1 MPEAPKLYDDYIAFK
16 GWEADAPPAQ
26 SEDYAVLLSGAR
38 AGAGASLLD
47 IGFGRGDFLDW
58 ALGQGLK
65 TAGVEIIPELVE
77 RAAARGH
84 DARAELAQFEAAAF
98 DVVTAI
104 DVLEHLTTDQLAGML
119 GEVRRLLA
127 PQGVFV
133 ARFPNGQ
140 SPFSVPYQ
148 NGDLTHVRWLTPGAV
163 RQVAHTVGL
172 TLAASY
178 NPRPTPPGLRGL
190 KRRAGYLIRDLVE
203 TVVGYAYFGH
213 RIPMDPNIVVVLRR
227 A

>member
-16 GWEADAPPAQ
+16 GWEADAPPAR
-26 SEDYAVLLSGAR
+26 SEDHAVLLSGAR
-38 AGAGASLLD
+38 AAAGTRLLD

-58 ALGQGLK
+58 ARGQGLK

-84 DARAELAQFEAAAF
+84 DARPELSRFEAESF
-98 DVVTAI
+98 DVITAI

-119 GEVRRLLA
+119 GEARRLLA

-148 NGDLTHVRWLTPGAV
+148 NGDLTHLRWLTPGAV
-163 RQVAHTVGL
+163 RQVAQTVGL
-172 TLAASY
+172 SLVATY
-178 NPRPTPPGLRGL
+178 NPRPAPSGFRGL
-190 KRRAGYLIRDLVE
+190 KRRLGYLVRDLVE
-203 TVVGYAYFGH
+203 IVVGYAYYGH
-213 RIPMDPNIVVVLRR
+213 RIPMDPNIVVVLKR